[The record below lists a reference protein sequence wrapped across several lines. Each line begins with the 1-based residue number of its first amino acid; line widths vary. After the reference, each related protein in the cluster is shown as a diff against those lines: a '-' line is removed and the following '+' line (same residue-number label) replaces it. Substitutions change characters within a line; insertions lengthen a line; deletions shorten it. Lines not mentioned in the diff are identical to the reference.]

1 RELVGGEVTSHDPLW
16 MPSEDPLSFA
26 DEDPL
31 SIAMENPQWVTD
43 EVEKWVKFRE
53 DFIVFLLSVTGDV
66 PH

>member
-1 RELVGGEVTSHDPLW
+1 

-26 DEDPL
+26 EEDPL
-31 SIAMENPQWVTD
+31 SIAMENPQWVSD

-53 DFIVFLLSVTGDV
+53 DFIVFLLSVTGDL